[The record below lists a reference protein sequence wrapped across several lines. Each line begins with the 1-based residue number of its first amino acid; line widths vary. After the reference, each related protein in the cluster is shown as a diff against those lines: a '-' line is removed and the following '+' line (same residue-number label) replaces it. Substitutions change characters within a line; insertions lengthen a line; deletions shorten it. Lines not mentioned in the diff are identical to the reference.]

1 MKNKSNDPLTMSTY
15 EMLSKTI
22 KTGIIKSNLIPMFAG
37 LTLSMYTHQIGIFD
51 KWLEVIL
58 AFIGSSLIIAAAG
71 SFNNL
76 YERDID
82 AIMERTKTRPTV
94 TGQINPYLVMIMGTL
109 MSFTGITAL
118 WFTTPMAAYLG
129 FLGLFFYVF
138 PYTIWSKRFT
148 FLNTEIGSIS
158 GAMPPLIGWA
168 VIDAN
173 ILHPAIIG
181 LFIITVVWQMP
192 HFYAI
197 ALRKQVDYTAAKIPM
212 LPVVKGVKRTYVQ
225 TNFYLVILLAA
236 SFLFN
241 PISLGL
247 TLMAFVLSLGW
258 LILNIYGYKKMETQ
272 KWATMLFIYS
282 LIHMTVLFSTVI
294 IYSLVSVI
302 FKLY

>member
-1 MKNKSNDPLTMSTY
+1 MKNSSNNPSKYD
-15 EMLSKTI
+15 MLSQTI
-22 KTGIIKSNLIPMFAG
+22 KTGIITSNLIPMFAG

-51 KWLEVIL
+51 KWLEIIL
-58 AFIGSSLIIAAAG
+58 ALIGSSLVIASAG
-71 SFNNL
+71 AFNNL

-82 AIMERTKTRPTV
+82 AIMERTKGRPTV
-94 TGQINPYLVMIMGTL
+94 TGDINPYVVMIMATL
-109 MSFTGITAL
+109 MAFIGIIAL
-118 WFTTPMAAYLG
+118 WFTTPTAAYLG

-148 FLNTEIGSIS
+148 YLNTEIGSIS

-168 VIDAN
+168 AIDSN

-197 ALRKQVDYTAAKIPM
+197 ALRKQKDYTAAKIPM
-212 LPVVKGVKRTYVQ
+212 LPVAKGVKRTYIQ
-225 TNFYLVILLAA
+225 TNFYLIILLAA

-241 PISLGL
+241 TISIGL
-247 TLMAFVLSLGW
+247 TLMAFTLTLGW
-258 LILNIYGYKKMETQ
+258 LILNIYGYKKLETH
-272 KWATMLFIYS
+272 KWATLLFIYS
-282 LIHMTVLFSTVI
+282 LIHMVVLFSTVI

-302 FKLY
+302 FELY

>member
-1 MKNKSNDPLTMSTY
+1 MKNKSNDHIMSTY
-15 EMLSKTI
+15 DMLSQTF
-22 KTGIIKSNLIPMFAG
+22 KTGIITSNLIPMFAG
-37 LTLSMYTHQIGIFD
+37 LTLSMYTHQVGIFD
-51 KWLEVIL
+51 KWLEIIL
-58 AFIGSSLIIAAAG
+58 ALIGSSLIIGAAG

-94 TGQINPYLVMIMGTL
+94 TGRINPYVVMIMATL
-109 MSFTGITAL
+109 MAFIGIIVL
-118 WFTTPMAAYLG
+118 WFTTPTAAYLG

-148 FLNTEIGSIS
+148 HLNTEIGSIS

-168 VIDAN
+168 AIDAN
-173 ILHPAIIG
+173 ILHPAIFA
-181 LFIITVVWQMP
+181 LFIITVFWQMP

-197 ALRKQVDYTAAKIPM
+197 ALRKQDDYAAAKIPM
-212 LPVVKGVKRTYVQ
+212 LPVAKGIRRTYIQ
-225 TNFYLVILLAA
+225 TNFYLIILLAA

-247 TLMAFVLSLGW
+247 TLMAFTLSLGW

-282 LIHMTVLFSTVI
+282 LIHMTVLFSSVI